1 MVTRAPSTCS
11 VGNDKIITHR
21 IYYDQLE
28 LYSQLG
34 GELVFGGPS
43 PA

>member
-1 MVTRAPSTCS
+1 MPAPCS
-11 VGNDKIITHR
+11 VGNDKIIIHR